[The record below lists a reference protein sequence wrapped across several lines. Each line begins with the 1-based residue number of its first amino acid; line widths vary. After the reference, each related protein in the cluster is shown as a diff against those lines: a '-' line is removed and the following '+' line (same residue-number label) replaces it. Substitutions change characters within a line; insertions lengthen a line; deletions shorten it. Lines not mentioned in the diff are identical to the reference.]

1 MQYNLNGLFAL
12 PAHYLMGAAKKEGNS
27 ERHRESQK
35 SRKRQLNTGDKAA
48 LSLRTL
54 ELNAEEGLW

>member
-1 MQYNLNGLFAL
+1 
-12 PAHYLMGAAKKEGNS
+12 MGAAKKEGNS

-35 SRKRQLNTGDKAA
+35 SRKRQLSTGDKAA